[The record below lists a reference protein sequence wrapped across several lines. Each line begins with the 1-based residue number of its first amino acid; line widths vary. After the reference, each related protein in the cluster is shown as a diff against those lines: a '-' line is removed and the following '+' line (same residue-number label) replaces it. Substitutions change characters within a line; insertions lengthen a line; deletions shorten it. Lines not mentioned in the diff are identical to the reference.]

1 MKKLLSMAL
10 AMVLLFATMAS
21 MGVMASDTV
30 IMSYG
35 FEAAEN
41 EALME
46 QNKGWTSL
54 FTGLEAGKATILD
67 SSTTNIETE
76 PVKPVSGTGYL
87 KLENTEAFNNKDQK
101 YITAFP
107 KAMPALEAKTQYKF
121 SFYWHGGGTLQYPA
135 IKLSGPVVMNG
146 YKRDN
151 FIFVNSIKDAWVKFE
166 VYFVTDD
173 TLAEEQKLGISLYTH
188 SGTDYYDELKLEKV
202 EGASI
207 RFISGTPSLTKDN
220 TLTNTVQANTT
231 RYGNFKPKNTYSIG
245 TEKPYIWPVA
255 SSGIEAKSCTGNE
268 DINIVSHYIPKAVGE
283 KTALIA
289 AIYKDINGVPSLQSV
304 KVNDTCEYPVT
315 PIAETTAMPEPH
327 NRMDLGFDTLIVNAE
342 ELDAG
347 CYIECFMWSSIS
359 GMKSLSNVAT
369 LPAAPVAATPAT

>member
-10 AMVLLFATMAS
+10 AMVLLCASMAS
-21 MGVMASDTV
+21 MGVMASDMV

-35 FEAAEN
+35 FEAAED
-41 EALME
+41 ELL
-46 QNKGWTSL
+46 KGPL
-54 FTGLEAGKATILD
+54 FDNIKEGIATVLD
-67 SSTTNIETE
+67 STVNTSE
-76 PVKPVSGTGYL
+76 PVKPVSGTKYVR
-87 KLENTEAFNNKDQK
+87 LENVAKNNK
-101 YITAFP
+101 ITTYP
-107 KAMPALEAKTQYKF
+107 SRMPQLEAKTQYKL
-121 SFYWHGGGTLQYPA
+121 SFYWHGGGNFEYPA
-135 IKLSGPVVMNG
+135 VKLSGPVSMNN
-146 YKRDN
+146 YIRTNYVFPKTA
-151 FIFVNSIKDAWVKFE
+151 KDGWTKIE

-173 TLAEEQKLGISLYTH
+173 TIAENHKLSIQLYTTENE
-188 SGTDYYDELKLEKV
+188 SKYEYYDEFKLEKV
-202 EGASI
+202 DGASI
-207 RFISGTPSLTKDN
+207 RFISGTPSLTVDN
-220 TLTNTVQANTT
+220 TLTTTVQANAI
-231 RYGNFKPKNTYSIG
+231 RFGYYQPKNTYSIG

-268 DINIVSHYIPKAVGE
+268 DISIVSHYIPKAVGE

-369 LPAAPVAATPAT
+369 LPAATAVTPAA